1 MMKLQYKRY
10 YDKYNRLIREILDT
24 EETIIKYDDRN
35 NIIYKKNWNIKSGEI
50 WYEYYQSF
58 DDHNRMIY
66 FKDTENGQEF
76 SVKYNSNV
84 YIEEKQFSNGEYIK
98 YIYDEENNVILE
110 ISNEDTIEFI
120 NIYED

>member
-1 MMKLQYKRY
+1 MKLQCKRY
-10 YDKYNRLIREILDT
+10 YDKYNRLVREVLDT

-35 NIIYKKNWNIKSGEI
+35 NIIYKKNWNTKSREI

-58 DDHNRMIY
+58 DNNNRMIY

-76 SVKYNSNV
+76 SIKYDINGH
-84 YIEEKQFSNGEYIK
+84 IIEKQFSNGEYIK
-98 YIYDEENNVILE
+98 YIYDEKNNIILE
-110 ISNEDTIEFI
+110 ISNKDTIEFI